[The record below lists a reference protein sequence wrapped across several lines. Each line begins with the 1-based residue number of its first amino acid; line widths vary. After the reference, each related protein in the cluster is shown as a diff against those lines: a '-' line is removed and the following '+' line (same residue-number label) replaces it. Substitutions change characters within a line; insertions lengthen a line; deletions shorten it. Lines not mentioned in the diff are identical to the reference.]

1 VNRYLDVASLPRW
14 ARFAVPAAIWLTGAL
29 VVAEAVLCLPQLRG
43 EAGAALAGE
52 LVHDAV
58 YAVSAVLVTVRVAL
72 VPRHRLAWSLLALG
86 LTVYGAADVGYFAVI
101 QHLDPEPFPSLADAG
116 WLAFYPLTYV
126 FLALLL
132 RARVRRWHASTYLDG
147 LISACGLGALAV
159 SLVLGPVLTAGQGSV
174 AATTVALAYPVGDLL
189 LVVLLGAALAVL
201 GWRTGRQW
209 WLIAGGVAW
218 FVLGDV
224 VFLLESASPEGYA
237 TGTWVDV
244 TWLAG
249 VAMMAAAAWFPDQ
262 RRTSGRMDGWALLA
276 VPMVFACTSL
286 ALLISGSL
294 RAEPSG
300 RLVTVLAGLTIALAL
315 GRTALTFRE
324 VRNLGEAKT
333 QARTDELTGL
343 ANRRRFLEELA
354 QLEGRAGD
362 VGGSSAFALLLL
374 DLDRFKEVND
384 SFGHPAGDHLLQQV
398 GPRLTAVLADRGF
411 VARIGGDEFAMVLPA
426 ADRET
431 ASRVARQVHSA
442 LREPFT
448 LEGMPLHVGG
458 SIGIA
463 LAPEHGRS
471 PAVLLQRADLAMY
484 LAKRG
489 NLGHAVYRPGEAD
502 DARHRLQTV
511 EELRVALDE
520 DQLVVHYQP
529 KIDVRTGRVIGAEAL
544 VRWEHPERGLLF
556 PDAFLP
562 LAEQAGLMHRVAL
575 QVLERSLREV
585 RAWRAAG
592 HHLHVAVNLSVSN
605 LQDAGLPDQVE
616 MLLEAL
622 GVPADALVLEITE
635 NILMADAEL
644 SQQVLAGLRAIGVR
658 LAVDDYGTGY
668 SSLAYLREL
677 PVDELK
683 LDRGFVQNLR
693 VDARAAAIV
702 RSTVQLSHE
711 LGMVMVAEG
720 VEDAAALDDLR
731 RWGCDLAQGYH
742 IARPAGGD
750 AFARW
755 LDQRAPVATRTS
767 ATVAR

>member
-1 VNRYLDVASLPRW
+1 
-14 ARFAVPAAIWLTGAL
+14 
-29 VVAEAVLCLPQLRG
+29 
-43 EAGAALAGE
+43 
-52 LVHDAV
+52 
-58 YAVSAVLVTVRVAL
+58 
-72 VPRHRLAWSLLALG
+72 
-86 LTVYGAADVGYFAVI
+86 
-101 QHLDPEPFPSLADAG
+101 
-116 WLAFYPLTYV
+116 
-126 FLALLL
+126 
-132 RARVRRWHASTYLDG
+132 
-147 LISACGLGALAV
+147 
-159 SLVLGPVLTAGQGSV
+159 
-174 AATTVALAYPVGDLL
+174 
-189 LVVLLGAALAVL
+189 
-201 GWRTGRQW
+201 
-209 WLIAGGVAW
+209 
-218 FVLGDV
+218 
-224 VFLLESASPEGYA
+224 
-237 TGTWVDV
+237 
-244 TWLAG
+244 
-249 VAMMAAAAWFPDQ
+249 
-262 RRTSGRMDGWALLA
+262 
-276 VPMVFACTSL
+276 
-286 ALLISGSL
+286 
-294 RAEPSG
+294 
-300 RLVTVLAGLTIALAL
+300 
-315 GRTALTFRE
+315 
-324 VRNLGEAKT
+324 
-333 QARTDELTGL
+333 
-343 ANRRRFLEELA
+343 
-354 QLEGRAGD
+354 
-362 VGGSSAFALLLL
+362 
-374 DLDRFKEVND
+374 
-384 SFGHPAGDHLLQQV
+384 
-398 GPRLTAVLADRGF
+398 
-411 VARIGGDEFAMVLPA
+411 MVLPA
-426 ADRET
+426 ADRGT

-463 LAPEHGRS
+463 LAPEHGHS

-622 GVPADALVLEITE
+622 GVPADALILEITE

-720 VEDAAALDDLR
+720 V
-731 RWGCDLAQGYH
+731 
-742 IARPAGGD
+742 
-750 AFARW
+750 
-755 LDQRAPVATRTS
+755 
-767 ATVAR
+767 